1 VAVLE
6 VWMSSSR
13 GWYTLVAGLTFSGV
27 AGIVNQVV
35 WQRALKV
42 VLGGSETLSSM
53 IVVLVFLG
61 GLGVGAALASERSSR
76 VRNPVLVLA
85 AVELGLVFVNA
96 MVAFVLG
103 LDVSETVYTVQRLA
117 VGFGVPLRLVYA
129 VGAICC
135 LLPPTLLMGVTIPL
149 ASEAAQRQIGAK
161 DAALVPVLFFV
172 NTFGAAMGAVLA
184 SMWWLPWWGQRNAL
198 LGAIVLNAVAALI
211 IGGVGRMAPVA
222 PRTVSGVRG
231 LRRPVSREELLG
243 AVLGF
248 VSLGYE
254 MLLFRALALAHG
266 PLPGTF
272 AVGLTAFLVAWA
284 VGVALASKSRF
295 SVVLIAWVTG
305 AAVAVA
311 PFVLAWDRAR
321 HAGDYGD
328 VAGLI
333 PAVVAYALPVVGFG
347 ILYGRLVSRRAD
359 DWGRDVGRYAAL
371 NTLGSCLGVLVFTL
385 GIYELPLAAGTTV
398 VAAVLVCLGGV
409 EGAVTLGGRSERR
422 LGRGL
427 AILGAVVAGIAIM
440 VGISGRSA
448 SVTDGVVTY
457 WGADGVVEIHP
468 DGDVYLDG
476 LWHTRLTD
484 GPEDHVGR
492 PYTWVMAAAA
502 VLAHRDPHPKRALVI
517 GAGVGVSG
525 VTLAGVE
532 GLAVDGYEINRTLK
546 RVLED
551 LPERTLGA
559 LEHPSLRWI
568 WRDARTGLALDETQ
582 YDIILSAPLHLRQA
596 GSSLLL
602 SREYLQLVKSRMAEG
617 GVLAVYSNEG
627 PGAQTLLVQATLA
640 EAFQYRTSWFDGI
653 VTVASDVPITLTPE
667 LLAERM
673 QRPDLLYRQMQS
685 FDAERADEG
694 GMHALWDGDDYTR
707 RVGDRV
713 IVDDWPLVEHPEVA
727 DAIVAEVPVR

>member
-1 VAVLE
+1 
-6 VWMSSSR
+6 MSLSR
-13 GWYTLVAGLTFSGV
+13 GWVALVIGLVCSGV

-61 GLGVGAALASERSSR
+61 GLGLGSALAAR
-76 VRNPVLVLA
+76 A
-85 AVELGLVFVNA
+85 AGRARDPLRAFAGVELGLVLVNGV
-96 MVAFVLG
+96 VAVVLG
-103 LDVSETVYTVQRLA
+103 LDVSETVYAVQRLA
-117 VGFGVPLRLVYA
+117 VGMGLPLRLVYA
-129 VGAICC
+129 VGAGVC
-135 LLPPTLLMGVTIPL
+135 LLPPTLLMGATIPF
-149 ASEAAQRQIGAK
+149 ASEAAQRQLGAR

-172 NTFGAAMGAVLA
+172 NTVGASVGALVA
-184 SMWWLPWWGQRNAL
+184 SLWWLPWWGQRQALMGAICLNGAAAFVLGL
-198 LGAIVLNAVAALI
+198 LGRQPPVE
-211 IGGVGRMAPVA
+211 GRGKEAPLGERS
-222 PRTVSGVRG
+222 P
-231 LRRPVSREELLG
+231 LRREEVLG

-254 MLLFRALALAHG
+254 MLLFRSLSLAHG

-272 AVGLTAFLVAWA
+272 ALGLTAFLVAWA
-284 VGVALASKSRF
+284 VGVALASR
-295 SVVLIAWVTG
+295 VVLSEAVVAWTTG
-305 AAVAVA
+305 MVVACAPAV
-311 PFVLAWDRAR
+311 LLWDRAR
-321 HAGDYGD
+321 HTGDYGD
-328 VAGLI
+328 MGLLL
-333 PAVVAYALPVVGFG
+333 PAVAVYAVPVVGFG
-347 ILYGRLVSRRAD
+347 LLYGRLVSRRAS

-385 GIYELPLAAGTTV
+385 GLYELPLSAGMFFI
-398 VAAVLVCLGGV
+398 AAVLVCVGGA
-409 EGAVTLGGRSERR
+409 EGSVFFAGQVERR
-422 LGRGL
+422 LARGL
-427 AILGAVVAGIAIM
+427 GRVAGGL
-440 VGISGRSA
+440 GIGTLLWGLSGHREQE
-448 SVTDGVVTY
+448 VDGALTY
-457 WGADGVVEIHP
+457 WGADGVVEVLP

-502 VLAHRDPHPKRALVI
+502 VLAHADPHPKKALVI

-551 LPERTLGA
+551 LPDRTLGA
-559 LEHPSLRWI
+559 LHHPSLRWI
-568 WRDARTGLALDETQ
+568 WQDARTGLALNETR

-602 SREYLQLVKSRMAEG
+602 SREYLRLVKSRMAEG

-640 EAFQYRTSWFDGI
+640 EAFAYRTSWYDGI
-653 VTVASDVPITLTPE
+653 VTVASDQPITLTPE
-667 LLAERM
+667 RLARRM
-673 QRPDLLYRQMQS
+673 ERPDLLYRQMRQL
-685 FDAERADEG
+685 DAERRDEG
-694 GMHALWDGDDYTR
+694 GVWALWDGDEYTR
-707 RVGDRV
+707 IIGDRV

-727 DAIVAEVPVR
+727 DSMVSPVSSL